1 MSVSDAEYQAWLK
14 DDNQER
20 AVLVEAKYYDTS
32 EKVRYMATHSFVSKP
47 TDTPANIVYDDLI
60 VSVPTIQS
68 QVGMAFGVGD
78 IDLVNDGSLDVW
90 LNDAWDGRGLS
101 LLIGDP
107 TWARD
112 DFRQIASLVTES
124 FEVVNNNKMRL
135 RVRDKREKLNI
146 NTQNNYYTS
155 GEAFGKPIP
164 LTVGQVFN
172 LTPVLINASTH
183 QYQVHD
189 GQINAITDVRD
200 NGVSVS
206 FTANLTTGTFVLS
219 SQPSGVITCDV
230 QGAKPSGTYHTKTA
244 DIVEYLSKREALV
257 TADIDAASI
266 ASFNTTV
273 PYAVGFYIASRQ
285 NLISVIDKLMN
296 SVGAYWLFNR
306 AGKMVLWQLNNLT
319 NSPSA
324 YFDSDDVLDNTFKFV
339 SSNLPYARAAIG
351 YHKNFTRQTNLAGS
365 VNEAN
370 RNLYQGDNLISTA
383 DNSSIITAHPLA
395 VKPEPLDTLI
405 TTLTNANTES
415 ARVLALNN
423 AVRFVYEATFSTGP
437 FEIKLGDEISV
448 IYPRFGFENG
458 KNVIVVGLDEQPSS
472 NKIKVR
478 FTL

>member
-1 MSVSDAEYQAWLK
+1 MSVSDAEYQTWLK

-189 GQINAITDVRD
+189 GQINAISQVRD
-200 NGVSVS
+200 SGVSVS
-206 FTANLTTGTFVLS
+206 FTANLSAGTFVLS

-230 QGAKPSGTYHTKTA
+230 QGAKPSGTYLTKTA

-273 PYAVGFYIASRQ
+273 PYTVGFYIASRQ

-324 YFDSDDVLDNTFKFV
+324 DFDADDVLDNTFKFV

-351 YHKNFTRQTNLAGS
+351 YQKNFTRQTNLAGS

>member
-324 YFDSDDVLDNTFKFV
+324 DFDADDVLDNTFKFV

-351 YHKNFTRQTNLAGS
+351 YQKNFTRQTNLAGS

-448 IYPRFGFENG
+448 VYPRFGFENG

>member
-32 EKVRYMATHSFVSKP
+32 EKVRYLSTHSFVSKP

-60 VSVPTIQS
+60 VSVPSIQS

-206 FTANLTTGTFVLS
+206 FTANLSAGTFVLS

-230 QGAKPSGTYHTKTA
+230 QGAKPSGTYLTKTA

-324 YFDSDDVLDNTFKFV
+324 YFDADDVLDNTFKFV

-351 YHKNFTRQTNLAGS
+351 YQKNFTRQTNLAGS

-437 FEIKLGDEISV
+437 FEIQA
-448 IYPRFGFENG
+448 R
-458 KNVIVVGLDEQPSS
+458 
-472 NKIKVR
+472 
-478 FTL
+478 

>member
-189 GQINAITDVRD
+189 GQINAISQVRD
-200 NGVSVS
+200 SGVSVS
-206 FTANLTTGTFVLS
+206 FTANLSAGTFVLS

-230 QGAKPSGTYHTKTA
+230 QGAKPSGTYLTKTA

-273 PYAVGFYIASRQ
+273 PYTVGFYIASRQ

-296 SVGAYWLFNR
+296 SVGSYWLFNR

-448 IYPRFGFENG
+448 VYPRFGFENG

>member
-324 YFDSDDVLDNTFKFV
+324 DFDADDVLDNTFKFV

-351 YHKNFTRQTNLAGS
+351 YQKNFTRQTNLAGS

-448 IYPRFGFENG
+448 IYPRFGFESG

>member
-448 IYPRFGFENG
+448 VYPRFGFENG